1 MFIKSEQDGR
11 RLRTSSDGNVN
22 NGRLF
27 IQFVA
32 LVLNC
37 IIYRKFFASKELQ
50 KLFPT
55 RQHMLEELRS
65 IKLIRHPLRAKIITE
80 VVGRQVDV
88 FREFRLP
95 VPAKSCQRN
104 AARSLLMRWQRR
116 HSAII
121 SCKTHIGCGLQF
133 FSVTPHTLHA
143 YMRHLMS
150 YYKIDVFF
158 LAKKTLLNTKK
169 RQSDVSSNW
178 RQ

>member
-1 MFIKSEQDGR
+1 MTNCMSPSRHELSEILDIYGMRDEQEKSFMFIKSEQDGR
-11 RLRTSSDGNVN
+11 RLRTSRDGNA

-95 VPAKSCQRN
+95 VPAK
-104 AARSLLMRWQRR
+104 LLPKERR
-116 HSAII
+116 KEFAD
-121 SCKTHIGCGLQF
+121 
-133 FSVTPHTLHA
+133 A
-143 YMRHLMS
+143 
-150 YYKIDVFF
+150 
-158 LAKKTLLNTKK
+158 LAKTT
-169 RQSDVSSNW
+169 
-178 RQ
+178 